1 MTSLGP
7 GPAVLAFDVGGTDTK
22 SALIDE
28 TGTVRDLRRTATA
41 RGAEAAGAVVADVAR
56 LVREL
61 RERHPGADVA
71 GVGVVVPGL
80 VDEAAGVGVFSA
92 NLGWRDAPIAALL
105 QDAIDLPVGFGHD
118 VRAAARAELEIGA
131 ARGLRDVV
139 IVPIG
144 TGIAGTIV
152 TDGRILVSGG
162 YAGELGHTLADPHG
176 DPCPCG
182 AVGCL
187 ETVASAGAIVRR
199 YAERSG
205 TRLPG
210 ARDVLAAA
218 RMGDRVADGVWN
230 EAIDA
235 LAQQIARLAGVL
247 APEAI
252 VIGGG
257 LAQAGP
263 LLFGPL
269 AERVDAL
276 LSFHRRPRLIP
287 AAVGEDAG
295 LLGSALRAREVLS

>member
-1 MTSLGP
+1 MTSLGR
-7 GPAVLAFDVGGTDTK
+7 GAAVLAFDVGGTDTK

-28 TGTVRDLRRTATA
+28 SGAVRDLRRTATA
-41 RGAEAAGAVVADVAR
+41 RGADAAGAVVADVAR
-56 LVREL
+56 LAHEL
-61 RERHPGADVA
+61 RERHPDAA
-71 GVGVVVPGL
+71 IAAVGVVVPGL

-105 QDAIDLPVGFGHD
+105 QAAIDLPVGFGHD
-118 VRAAARAELEIGA
+118 VRAAARAELELGA

-152 TDGRILVSGG
+152 IDGRILVSGG
-162 YAGELGHTLADPHG
+162 HAGELGHTLADPNG
-176 DPCPCG
+176 EPCPCG

-218 RMGDRVADGVWN
+218 RAGDPVANGVWN
-230 EAIDA
+230 EALDA

-247 APEAI
+247 APEAV

-263 LLFGPL
+263 LLFEPL
-269 AERVDAL
+269 AARVDAL

>member
-7 GPAVLAFDVGGTDTK
+7 GAAVLAFDVGGTDTK

-41 RGAEAAGAVVADVAR
+41 RGADAAGAVVADVAR

>member
-7 GPAVLAFDVGGTDTK
+7 GAAVLAFDVGGTDTK

-28 TGTVRDLRRTATA
+28 TGAIRDLRRTATA
-41 RGAEAAGAVVADVAR
+41 RGEDPAGAVVADVAR
-56 LVREL
+56 LAAEL
-61 RERHPGADVA
+61 RDHHPETAIA
-71 GVGVVVPGL
+71 AVGVVVPGL
-80 VDEAAGVGVFSA
+80 VDEAMGIGVFSA
-92 NLGWRDAPIAALL
+92 NLGWREAPIAALL
-105 QDAIDLPVGFGHD
+105 QAAIDLPVGFGHD
-118 VRAAARAELEIGA
+118 VRAAARAELELGA
-131 ARGLRDVV
+131 ARGLRDAV
-139 IVPIG
+139 IIPIG

-162 YAGELGHTLADPHG
+162 YAGELGHTLADPNG

-199 YAERSG
+199 YAARSG
-205 TRLPG
+205 TSLPG

-218 RMGDRVADGVWN
+218 RAGDSVADAVWN
-230 EAIDA
+230 EALDA
-235 LAQQIARLAGVL
+235 LAQQIARLVGIL

-263 LLFGPL
+263 LLFDPL
-269 AERVDAL
+269 AQRVDAL

>member
-7 GPAVLAFDVGGTDTK
+7 GAAVLAFDVGGTDTK

-28 TGTVRDLRRTATA
+28 SGAIRDLRRTATA
-41 RGAEAAGAVVADVAR
+41 RGEDAAGVVVADVAR
-56 LVREL
+56 LATEL
-61 RERHPGADVA
+61 RDRHPETAIA
-71 GVGVVVPGL
+71 AVGVVVPGL
-80 VDEAAGVGVFSA
+80 VDEATGIGVFSA

-105 QDAIDLPVGFGHD
+105 EAAIDLPVGFGHD
-118 VRAAARAELEIGA
+118 VRAAARAELELGA
-131 ARGLRDVV
+131 ARGLRDAV
-139 IVPIG
+139 IIPIG

-162 YAGELGHTLADPHG
+162 YAGELGHTLADPNG

-199 YAERSG
+199 YAARSG
-205 TRLPG
+205 TSLPG

-218 RMGDRVADGVWN
+218 RAGDPVADAVWN
-230 EAIDA
+230 EALDA
-235 LAQQIARLAGVL
+235 LAQQIARLVGIL

-263 LLFGPL
+263 LLFDPL
-269 AERVDAL
+269 AQRVDAL

>member
-7 GPAVLAFDVGGTDTK
+7 GAAVLAFDVGGTDTK
-22 SALIDE
+22 SALID
-28 TGTVRDLRRTATA
+28 GSGAIRDLRRTATA
-41 RGAEAAGAVVADVAR
+41 RGEDAAGVVVADVAR
-56 LVREL
+56 LATEL
-61 RERHPGADVA
+61 RDRHPETAIA
-71 GVGVVVPGL
+71 AVGVVVPGL
-80 VDEAAGVGVFSA
+80 VDEVTGIGVFSA

-105 QDAIDLPVGFGHD
+105 EAAIDLPVGFGHD
-118 VRAAARAELEIGA
+118 VRAAARAELELGA
-131 ARGLRDVV
+131 ARGLRDAV
-139 IVPIG
+139 IIPIG

-162 YAGELGHTLADPHG
+162 YAGELGHTLADPSG

-199 YAERSG
+199 YAARSG
-205 TRLPG
+205 TSLSG
-210 ARDVLAAA
+210 ARNVLAAA
-218 RMGDRVADGVWN
+218 RAGDPVADAVWN
-230 EAIDA
+230 EALDA
-235 LAQQIARLAGVL
+235 LAQQIARLVGIL

-263 LLFGPL
+263 LLFDPL
-269 AERVDAL
+269 AQRVDAL

>member
-7 GPAVLAFDVGGTDTK
+7 GAAVLAFDVGGTDTK

-28 TGTVRDLRRTATA
+28 SGAIRDLRRTATA
-41 RGAEAAGAVVADVAR
+41 RGEDAAGVVVADVAR
-56 LVREL
+56 LATEL
-61 RERHPGADVA
+61 RDRHPETAIA
-71 GVGVVVPGL
+71 AVGVVVPGL
-80 VDEAAGVGVFSA
+80 VDEATGIGVFSA

-105 QDAIDLPVGFGHD
+105 EAAIDLPVGFGHD
-118 VRAAARAELEIGA
+118 VRAAARAELELGA
-131 ARGLRDVV
+131 ARGLRDAV
-139 IVPIG
+139 IIPIG

-162 YAGELGHTLADPHG
+162 YAGELGHTLADPSG

-199 YAERSG
+199 YAARSG
-205 TRLPG
+205 TSLSG

-218 RMGDRVADGVWN
+218 RAGDPVADAVWN
-230 EAIDA
+230 EALDA
-235 LAQQIARLAGVL
+235 LAQQIARLVGIL

-263 LLFGPL
+263 LLFDPL
-269 AERVDAL
+269 AQRVDAL

>member
-41 RGAEAAGAVVADVAR
+41 RGADAAGAVVADVAR

-105 QDAIDLPVGFGHD
+105 QDAIDLSVGFGHD

-176 DPCPCG
+176 DLCPCG

-218 RMGDRVADGVWN
+218 RTGDRVADGVWN

-269 AERVDAL
+269 TERVDAL